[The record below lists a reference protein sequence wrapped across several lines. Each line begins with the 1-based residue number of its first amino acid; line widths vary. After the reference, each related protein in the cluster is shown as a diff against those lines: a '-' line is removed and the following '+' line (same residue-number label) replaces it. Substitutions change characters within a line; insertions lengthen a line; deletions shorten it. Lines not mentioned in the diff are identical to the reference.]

1 MHLVEKLRGQG
12 LVLRSNHLPLHGIG
26 YDLTIWREPLQYGR
40 DRRTTVARRIEG
52 RVDVNTTDV
61 FTLMDSEVPLSLV
74 LEVRDVSFADGSKQW
89 GAPWRHTA
97 TPRSTRASCRNGAP
111 AAGRR

>member
-61 FTLMDSEVPLSLV
+61 FTLMDSEVPLALV
-74 LEVRDVSFADGSKQW
+74 LEDGRTLNFFVTNSKGRIAGADGGSL
-89 GAPWRHTA
+89 
-97 TPRSTRASCRNGAP
+97 
-111 AAGRR
+111 